1 MKYGVISAL
10 FISILWS
17 VLAILQLW
25 FSILDTDVF
34 VKLTVTAGI
43 LLVIIVIVTLVI
55 REYLSDKQL
64 KKDGFLDD

>member
-1 MKYGVISAL
+1 MKYGVICAL

-43 LLVIIVIVTLVI
+43 LLVIIMIVTLVI

>member
-43 LLVIIVIVTLVI
+43 LLVIIMIVTLVI

>member
-25 FSILDTDVF
+25 FSILDIDVF
-34 VKLTVTAGI
+34 LKLTVTAGI

-64 KKDGFLDD
+64 KKEGFLDD

>member
-1 MKYGVISAL
+1 MKYGVISGL

-25 FSILDTDVF
+25 FSILDIDVF
-34 VKLTVTAGI
+34 LKLTVTAGI

-64 KKDGFLDD
+64 KKEGFLDD

>member
-17 VLAILQLW
+17 ILAILQLW
-25 FSILDTDVF
+25 FSILNTDVF

>member
-17 VLAILQLW
+17 ILAILQLW

>member
-17 VLAILQLW
+17 ILSILQLW
-25 FSILDTDVF
+25 FSILNTDVF

>member
-25 FSILDTDVF
+25 FSILETDVF
-34 VKLTVTAGI
+34 VKLTVTTGI

>member
-34 VKLTVTAGI
+34 MKLTVTAGI